1 MRLRGGAG
9 GAPPWGPPAAA
20 PVAAAAAAVPALA
33 PAPAPVAPAPALA
46 PAAAVVAPAGG
57 RWPRLLPRRP
67 LPPRRL
73 SRLLPRRWRH
83 RFLLSGSAK
92 RALRNCHVC
101 LYENQTS
108 KRFDLEPPS
117 PEDYFKFYKYL
128 CYPPTLLNK
137 KKEKRS
143 TKSFRLA
150 LVSDMYTGF
159 DSQCCV

>member
-9 GAPPWGPPAAA
+9 GAPPVGPSGCCSGCRRRPRLLLRRLW
-20 PVAAAAAAVPALA
+20 PRL
-33 PAPAPVAPAPALA
+33 LRLLLQR
-46 PAAAVVAPAGG
+46 GG
-57 RWPRLLPRRP
+57 WWPRLLPRRP

-117 PEDYFKFYKYL
+117 PEDYFKFY
-128 CYPPTLLNK
+128 
-137 KKEKRS
+137 
-143 TKSFRLA
+143 
-150 LVSDMYTGF
+150 
-159 DSQCCV
+159 